1 MIWITAIIILI
12 ALVVLGSLLKIE
24 FLDLSDFTLQ
34 EVLEGLGLTAIMI
47 VFVVVLMLIPA

>member
-1 MIWITAIIILI
+1 MIWITATIIMI
-12 ALVVLGSLLKIE
+12 ALAVLGSLLKIE

-34 EVLEGLGLTAIMI
+34 EALEGLGLTAIMI